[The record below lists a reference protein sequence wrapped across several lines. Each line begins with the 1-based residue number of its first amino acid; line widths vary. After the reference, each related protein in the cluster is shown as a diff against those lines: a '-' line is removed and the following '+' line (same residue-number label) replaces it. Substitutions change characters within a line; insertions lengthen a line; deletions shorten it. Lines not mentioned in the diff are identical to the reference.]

1 MLAFADARAE
11 SVGESITRLRL
22 AQLGLPDVD
31 LQVVLTGTSY
41 RSMIRVDRE
50 IVGHRTVVEFDG
62 RVKYGRFL
70 RAGHSAGDAVF
81 DEKRREDVIRAT
93 GRQCDR
99 IVRDEL
105 RADRFRRPGEVRDPA
120 DPAPAFSG
128 RFRSRR
134 VFGLETGTG
143 PVRGRLK
150 VASRLLTPGGG

>member
-105 RADRFRRPGEVRDPA
+105 RADRFRPILLPRFLA
-120 DPAPAFSG
+120 AFARAGFSDWKLGPG
-128 RFRSRR
+128 RF
-134 VFGLETGTG
+134 
-143 PVRGRLK
+143 
-150 VASRLLTPGGG
+150 VAD